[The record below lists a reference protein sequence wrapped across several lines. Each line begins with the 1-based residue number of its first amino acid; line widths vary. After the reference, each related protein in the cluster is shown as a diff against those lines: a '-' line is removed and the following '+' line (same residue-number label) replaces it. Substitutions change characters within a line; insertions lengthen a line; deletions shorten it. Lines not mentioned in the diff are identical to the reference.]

1 MKIVGVC
8 SGHDVAYGILE
19 DGVPVVHNEIERF
32 SRVKEEIGDG
42 FQFLFDTLMILCMRL
57 IVLILGEEE
66 LKLGIQIRLRG

>member
-42 FQFLFDTLMILCMRL
+42 FQFLFDTYEDVDEIMLASYC
-57 IVLILGEEE
+57 VNTW
-66 LKLGIQIRLRG
+66 RG